1 MDHSWVIFIDFEVI
15 TGYDTLKDIRVSADF
30 NDATGRPLQTV
41 ILVVLDPYNS
51 PKFNFPTL
59 KAGDTTYNAL
69 LDIAS
74 ILKRKQPLPQ
84 SMIPIQKNNSN
95 TSINQ

>member
-41 ILVVLDPYNS
+41 ILVVLDPKHFPGGVSSNYCFHHLLMLI
-51 PKFNFPTL
+51 FN
-59 KAGDTTYNAL
+59 
-69 LDIAS
+69 
-74 ILKRKQPLPQ
+74 
-84 SMIPIQKNNSN
+84 
-95 TSINQ
+95 